1 MTKKTLPQFV
11 FGPLTS
17 GWYLSENGVIVRT
30 WSPRNHTEQS
40 AADAAANIVHA
51 EEKRR
56 GVPQLPFYNQCP
68 VRR

>member
-1 MTKKTLPQFV
+1 MSKKTLPQFV

-30 WSPRNHTEQS
+30 WSPRNNTEES
-40 AADAAANIVHA
+40 AAEAATEIVRR

-56 GVPQLPFYNQCP
+56 GVTQLPFYNQCP